1 MQIGILQFS
10 ETPTEGG
17 KKGLNDLSRHWR
29 AHLEGRAAARH
40 GKVLKQ
46 ELRRLTGPQKRLTYP
61 SRFGGER
68 GGSSGVAGESGYKL
82 QQAADDI
89 EDGSRRLAAHNERS
103 SEAFKHLK
111 PDSRE
116 ARLPNLKAVRP
127 TEET

>member
-68 GGSSGVAGESGYKL
+68 GASPGVPGEAGTKL
-82 QQAADDI
+82 QQAAEDM
-89 EDGSRRLAAHNERS
+89 EDGSRRPPAPKRHPTRGS
-103 SEAFKHLK
+103 K
-111 PDSRE
+111 PSH
-116 ARLPNLKAVRP
+116 P
-127 TEET
+127 TRTR